1 MNMEN
6 DKMKLWQIIVGPLAV
21 VLIILIMSKPHETTL
36 TPIHR
41 DECKED
47 SLQNVINQ
55 LQIEIENE
63 EDGWDDKEKRYEQI
77 LFEYEMG
84 LEHLKHYHL
93 TAYKEF
99 HRIIGYKE
107 NYSHEVERENKK
119 RLKNG
124 NSMDFWR

>member
-1 MNMEN
+1 MEN
-6 DKMKLWQIIVGPLAV
+6 DKIKLWQIIIGPLAV
-21 VLIILIMSKPHETTL
+21 VLIILIMSKSHETTPTSTIL
-36 TPIHR
+36 N
-41 DECKED
+41 ECKED
-47 SLQNVINQ
+47 SLRRVISD

-63 EDGWDDKEKRYEQI
+63 EDGWDKKEKRYEQT

-124 NSMDFWR
+124 NTVDLWR